1 MCSSDLTGFAEP
13 TCTTSFETD
22 IQREESL
29 LVKDAIH
36 ATDSSTLLRGGTK
49 TALPEALQSAI
60 AEAKDNK
67 LEPTTPNHPLTPTI
81 KELPGPNTTQEPD
94 GLILDSN
101 SVITGF
107 T

>member
-1 MCSSDLTGFAEP
+1 
-13 TCTTSFETD
+13 
-22 IQREESL
+22 
-29 LVKDAIH
+29 VKDAIH

-49 TALPEALQSAI
+49 TGLPEALQSAI
-60 AEAKDNK
+60 AETKDNES
-67 LEPTTPNHPLTPTI
+67 EPTTPDHPLTPTI
-81 KELPGPNTTQEPD
+81 KGGRGQLPGPNTIQEPD